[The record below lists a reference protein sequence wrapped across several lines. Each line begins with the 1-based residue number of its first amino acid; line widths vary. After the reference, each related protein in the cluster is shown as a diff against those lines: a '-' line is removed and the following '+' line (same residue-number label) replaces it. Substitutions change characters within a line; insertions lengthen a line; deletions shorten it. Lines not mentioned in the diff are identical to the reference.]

1 MKEYKMIQ
9 ISKEHH
15 AKLKSYCETNDKK
28 LSKVVERLIDE
39 STSKLRMDTK
49 NVLRVKWKHIM
60 YIN

>member
-1 MKEYKMIQ
+1 MIQ

-49 NVLRVKWKHIM
+49 NVLRVK
-60 YIN
+60 